1 MKLIRYSVFGLLAIV
16 AIVIVALAIFILTF
30 DPKQYKGD
38 IERLVQQHTNRTLVL
53 SDDIQMSVYPKL
65 GVRIGPTRLTER
77 DNKTTFVSVESAQVS
92 IALMPLLKRQVQV
105 EGINLSGLVANVVRD
120 KNGHFNFDDLTG
132 AQDKTKRI
140 EPIELSSSTG
150 DATQIVLDVASIHLE
165 KGTITYLDQA
175 SNERLTIQDLNL
187 HTGQLAIQSA
197 GDLKIS
203 AQIQA
208 PSAPLDARVDLSGRY
223 VLNVPD
229 KTYAL
234 RDAALSLNGYAFKL
248 QNLTLSARSSVQA
261 NLGTS
266 RFDFQGIDI
275 SASVKDQI
283 KASIRSAGLILN
295 SNAMTVQ
302 QLDISAS
309 VNQPKQKV
317 GLQFQAPEVSGNLES
332 ITIEKFTSTLQLDL
346 AEVLAKP
353 LRVPLQGN
361 LAVDLVRQ
369 NLRSTVTA
377 SIEDSKINA
386 SLSLPRFDPMAY
398 RANIKI
404 DQLDLNRYLSSGT
417 GQASPEKAPA
427 GQPVKSASASTPA
440 QPTRIDLSAIQD
452 LDLQAIIEIG
462 KLKAGAMTLE
472 SVKTDVQASKGQLRI
487 GPHSARVGG
496 GTIQGDAS
504 VNARTNQ
511 FHIKE
516 TLSKIN
522 VDTLAKEMGQ
532 DSRVEGQANVV
543 LDLTSRGET
552 VDQLRQNLAG
562 KGNFNI
568 ANGAIRG
575 VDIERLLQSIQNVF
589 KGGALPAFSSSD
601 RTVFSDVS
609 GSFTVTQGVATN
621 KDLSITAPVFRVQ
634 GQGEINLVTE
644 QLNYLARLSVV
655 DTRQAQA
662 SGELDALRGITI
674 PVRLTGPVSNLSY
687 QLDMTSIAAELAK
700 SQANKALSGKLGEVL
715 GPERTE
721 QVEKLLGPD
730 VTQRLKGLFGR

>member
-77 DNKTTFVSVESAQVS
+77 DNKTTFLSVESAQVS

-655 DTRQAQA
+655 ETRQAQA